1 MRNVSQLK
9 KYKLAKRIN
18 SSLSMI
24 VVAMPFWGFWM
35 KVMAI
40 THSAMTMEAMEFST
54 KFPTILLRRES
65 TTFAMVYKIPKH
77 KEIQAVARAKF
88 SFPFRDPIGI

>member
-40 THSAMTMEAMEFST
+40 THSAMTMEAMAGMYTS
-54 KFPTILLRRES
+54 
-65 TTFAMVYKIPKH
+65 
-77 KEIQAVARAKF
+77 
-88 SFPFRDPIGI
+88 